1 MKFTLS
7 WQMLGRRRY
16 EAGVYRVP
24 ALLTRFFRIT
34 MLLGKRLSALVQK
47 SFSSRF
53 V

>member
-1 MKFTLS
+1 MRFTLS

-16 EAGVYRVP
+16 GVGIYGI
-24 ALLTRFFRIT
+24 LESLTWFCRIT
-34 MLLGKRLSALVQK
+34 MLLGRRLLASVPK